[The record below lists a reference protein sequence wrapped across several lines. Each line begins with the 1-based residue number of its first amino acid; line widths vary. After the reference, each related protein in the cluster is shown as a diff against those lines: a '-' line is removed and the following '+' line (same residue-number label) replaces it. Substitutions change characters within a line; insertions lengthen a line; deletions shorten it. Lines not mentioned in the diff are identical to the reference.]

1 MKARIAAATPPHS
14 AMIQA
19 WLEKI
24 MPPGVPPLV
33 LFTTLARD
41 ERLFGKFF
49 SGGLLDK
56 GHLSLRQR
64 ELVIDRTTAL
74 CRSEYEWGVH
84 VALFADRVG
93 LTAEQVRSLAQG
105 SGEDACWDAG
115 DKLLL
120 DFCDA
125 LHARCTLDER
135 LDRYYL
141 SNIVGQPAE
150 NAVALSHLIFSGVL
164 DRHPGLKVV
173 AAHGGGY
180 LPTCLGRADHGWRVR
195 PEARACAEPPS
206 TYLRRIW
213 FDSLVYEPGALRAL
227 IGAAG
232 ASQVVLGSDHPFDM
246 GVDDP
251 LARLRAALP
260 PGPDL
265 DAVRGGNAV
274 ALFDLKEH

>member
-93 LTAEQVRSLAQG
+93 LTAEQARSLAQG

-135 LDRYYL
+135 
-141 SNIVGQPAE
+141 QWQE
-150 NAVALSHLIFSGVL
+150 
-164 DRHPGLKVV
+164 
-173 AAHGGGY
+173 
-180 LPTCLGRADHGWRVR
+180 
-195 PEARACAEPPS
+195 
-206 TYLRRIW
+206 
-213 FDSLVYEPGALRAL
+213 LRAVFSEEAML
-227 IGAAG
+227 ELLMLAGFYRTVSYLTNALQLPLEKFGAR
-232 ASQVVLGSDHPFDM
+232 F
-246 GVDDP
+246 
-251 LARLRAALP
+251 
-260 PGPDL
+260 PG
-265 DAVRGGNAV
+265 
-274 ALFDLKEH
+274 